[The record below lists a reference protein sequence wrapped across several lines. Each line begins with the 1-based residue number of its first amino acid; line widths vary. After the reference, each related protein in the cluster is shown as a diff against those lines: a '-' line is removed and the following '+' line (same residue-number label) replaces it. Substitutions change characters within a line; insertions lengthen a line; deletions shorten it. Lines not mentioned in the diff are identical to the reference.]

1 MLSQKFLTLY
11 SFLFIHFSLFCSVA
25 VIFINHCFS
34 AHFFVLQPQ
43 LFCYWFL
50 LLYFSFQ
57 LLCCLSVCL
66 FFNSSIS
73 LSNISCI
80 CVCASVLLPKFWI
93 IFTIIS
99 EFFFKV
105 YCLASLCL
113 VVLVDFY
120 LVPSSATCFFVVLFC
135 LTFCI
140 CGFLSTS
147 CRIFFLASGVCLLVD
162 EICPG
167 ACAGFLARET
177 HAFPL
182 VSVAGFYPS
191 HGQGC
196 VKECVLKWMCCPVWL

>member
-1 MLSQKFLTLY
+1 MSWHVPPCLYPVWDSLSFLDLGDCFFSHVSEVFGYNLFKYFPGSMSFSSSSGTSIMWIPMCLMLFQKFLTLY

-73 LSNISCI
+73 LSNISYI
-80 CVCASVLLPKFWI
+80 CVCASILFPKFWI

-99 EFFFKV
+99 LNFF
-105 YCLASLCL
+105 
-113 VVLVDFY
+113 
-120 LVPSSATCFFVVLFC
+120 
-135 LTFCI
+135 
-140 CGFLSTS
+140 
-147 CRIFFLASGVCLLVD
+147 
-162 EICPG
+162 
-167 ACAGFLARET
+167 
-177 HAFPL
+177 
-182 VSVAGFYPS
+182 
-191 HGQGC
+191 
-196 VKECVLKWMCCPVWL
+196 